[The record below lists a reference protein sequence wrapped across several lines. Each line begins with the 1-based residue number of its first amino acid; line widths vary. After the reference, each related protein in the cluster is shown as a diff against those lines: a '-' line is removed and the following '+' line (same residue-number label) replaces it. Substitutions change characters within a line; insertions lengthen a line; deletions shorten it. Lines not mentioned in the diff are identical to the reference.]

1 MAETWTPIPFGGLE
15 LFEWS
20 DTPMWVFD
28 LARRRMA
35 WANAAGV
42 AFWNAESRAEL
53 LARDFANMTEATVTR
68 NEATMAELAAGRT
81 VREQWTLY
89 PKGKPVTVKAH
100 STAVAME
107 DGSLAILYEAHVAP
121 DDVDPAVLRAV
132 EALQHTSVRV
142 ALHRLDG
149 VAVLRNPAA
158 VRALGA
164 VSHDAQVDDFAAMF
178 VDPAAAARA
187 RAIVQTG
194 GTFSEEVLLATL
206 KGPHWHGLDARPVPD
221 PVTGAPLV
229 QINAR
234 DIADRKAAEQEL
246 QRAKLH
252 AEAASVAKSQF
263 LANMSHEIRT
273 PMNGV
278 IGMLDLVMETALDPG
293 QRSDLEVARQSA
305 ESLLAIIDEILDFS
319 KIEAGQ
325 LELEEVDLELQALV
339 ELVVAPLEVR
349 ARRGGLRLRTSVDPA
364 LPARV
369 RGDPHRLRQVLLN
382 LVGNALKFTE
392 RGFVLVSVDLVD
404 ETEDE
409 VEVLFSVRDTGIGI
423 PKEQQARI
431 FEQFVQADGS
441 TTRKY
446 GGTGLGL
453 AICERLVRLMGGQL
467 AVESEAGKGSS
478 FGFSLRLPIA
488 VPSHSR
494 PPQEPVGASAQTTEA
509 IGCGQTVL
517 LAEDNRVNQ
526 QVAIAMLRR
535 LGFQVLLAEDGERA
549 LASFEAHPEIA
560 LILMDVQMPIVGGF
574 EATRRLRER
583 ERSGGRA
590 VPIVAMTAHAMQG
603 DRELCLEAGMN
614 DYVAKPMHLAT
625 LAETLRRWLP

>member
-1 MAETWTPIPFGGLE
+1 LTDVAIPVMKLSVAAPIPFAGLE

-53 LARDFANMTEATVTR
+53 LARDFGKMSEATVTR
-68 NEATMAELAAGRT
+68 NEATMAELAAGRS

-100 STAVAME
+100 STAVAMD

-142 ALHRLDG
+142 ALHRTDG
-149 VAVLRNPAA
+149 VAILRNPAA

-164 VSHDAQVDDFAAMF
+164 LHLDQPSDDFAAMF
-178 VDPAAAARA
+178 VDAETAARA
-187 RAIVQTG
+187 RAIVEGG
-194 GTFSEEVLLATL
+194 GTFSEEVQLATL

-221 PVTGAPLV
+221 PVTGEMLV

-246 QRAKLH
+246 QRAKLR
-252 AEAASVAKSQF
+252 AEAANVAKSQF

-278 IGMLDLVMETALDPG
+278 IGMLDLVMETELLPS
-293 QRSDLEVARQSA
+293 QRSDLQVARASA
-305 ESLLAIIDEILDFS
+305 DSLLAILDEILDFS
-319 KIEAGQ
+319 KIEAGKMEIEQ
-325 LELEEVDLELQALV
+325 V
-339 ELVVAPLEVR
+339 ELPLQSVIDLVVGPLAVR
-349 ARRGGLRLRTSVDPA
+349 ARRSGLRIETRVDPA
-364 LPARV
+364 IPERV
-369 RGDPHRLRQVLLN
+369 LGDPHRLRQVLLN

-392 RGFVLVSVDLVD
+392 RGFVLVSVDLLGHVD
-404 ETEDE
+404 PRARD
-409 VEVLFSVRDTGIGI
+409 VELLFSVRDTGIGI

-467 AVESEAGKGSS
+467 AVESEPGQGSC
-478 FGFSLRLPIA
+478 FRFSLRLP
-488 VPSHSR
+488 VVSPT
-494 PPQEPVGASAQTTEA
+494 SATA
-509 IGCGQTVL
+509 PGV
-517 LAEDNRVNQ
+517 
-526 QVAIAMLRR
+526 
-535 LGFQVLLAEDGERA
+535 ERA
-549 LASFEAHPEIA
+549 
-560 LILMDVQMPIVGGF
+560 
-574 EATRRLRER
+574 R
-583 ERSGGRA
+583 
-590 VPIVAMTAHAMQG
+590 
-603 DRELCLEAGMN
+603 
-614 DYVAKPMHLAT
+614 
-625 LAETLRRWLP
+625 